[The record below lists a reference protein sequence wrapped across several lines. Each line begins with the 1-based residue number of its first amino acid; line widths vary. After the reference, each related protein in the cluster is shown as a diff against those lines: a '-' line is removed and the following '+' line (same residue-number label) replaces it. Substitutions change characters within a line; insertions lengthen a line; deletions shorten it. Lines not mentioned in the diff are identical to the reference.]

1 MTAHTASFDGVSR
14 DLPVVPVSKTV
25 SVAFLK
31 LYGDVELTEHCAD
44 RLTARLTSDVDV
56 LLAGESGGILLAHAI
71 ARRRGLSYVLARKK
85 RRPTMRRPLAV
96 SLTTIGTAGEQMLF
110 IDEADRA
117 KLHGNR
123 VAIVDEVVSSGATLE
138 ALRSLADHAGGH
150 VVQILAI
157 ATEGDERSDVDVLTH
172 LPLFPAEGR

>member
-14 DLPVVPVSKTV
+14 DLPVVPVSKMV

-44 RLTARLTSDVDV
+44 QLTARLTSHADV
-56 LLAGESGGILLAHAI
+56 LLAGESGGILLAHGI

-85 RRPTMRRPLAV
+85 RRPTMRQPLAV
-96 SLTTIGTAGEQMLF
+96 SLTTMGTAGEQMLF

-117 KLHGNR
+117 KLHGNS
-123 VAIVDEVVSSGATLE
+123 VAIVDEVVSSGATVE
-138 ALRSLADHAGGH
+138 ALRSLADQAGGH
-150 VVQILAI
+150 VIQVLAI